1 MSFFDALLSGVFS
14 LIEDSAGRLSNDRS
28 LSSSKRS
35 EFASMASQAKDKKRE
50 IEVRKH
56 SKQDND

>member
-35 EFASMASQAKDKKRE
+35 EFASMSSQAKDKQRE
-50 IEVRKH
+50 IEAQQRR
-56 SKQDND
+56 KQDND

>member
-50 IEVRKH
+50 IEAQQRR
-56 SKQDND
+56 KQDND